1 MRIPLLS
8 TLSARIILGFAI
20 LILTFGTVSA
30 VTVGNLDLLSREIRV
45 IRIGYLPL
53 ALVTKD
59 LAEKQKSLRNY
70 LKDGVEVETT
80 PRRVKAQLR
89 GLRAARARLLRE
101 AKKILAGL
109 PDLPESHRQAM
120 ALAATRLSQIE
131 ALAAAQDD
139 LYLELLAAPPI
150 DRSAA
155 VGPRAIADPEKLAIA
170 SRALSRLRQSEG
182 RIYTMTFTLESQQ
195 RAFVER
201 TALRLERAERKLRLF
216 TIYLGATA
224 ALVGLLITLW
234 ATLTLR
240 PLKRLGAGARRVA
253 AGERATRINEA
264 GPREVAELAREF
276 NVMARAVEERERDLV
291 RSERLATVGKMA
303 AMITHEI
310 RNPLSS
316 IGLNVEL
323 LEDELDPA
331 GGEAKSLCR
340 AITTEVDRLAAIT
353 DEYLGFAR
361 LPQPKLALEEL
372 SPIIDN
378 LVAFERERLKSRG
391 VEVVVDLD
399 PEAAVANV
407 DDAQLRQALLN
418 LLTNAGDAVAAVGG
432 GRIDIAT
439 AKAADGHLT
448 ITVTDNGA
456 GIDEDDLPRL
466 FEPFFS
472 TREGGTGLGL
482 ALTHQIVRDH
492 GGTIAVDSA
501 RGEGTRFTI
510 TLPAILR

>member
-20 LILTFGTVSA
+20 LILTFGTVSV

-59 LAEKQKSLRNY
+59 LSEKQKSLRNY
-70 LKDGVEVETT
+70 LKSGVEVETT
-80 PRRVKAQLR
+80 PRRVEAQVR
-89 GLRAARARLLRE
+89 GLRAARARLIRE
-101 AKKILAGL
+101 GQKILAGL
-109 PDLPESHRQAM
+109 PDLPENHRQAM
-120 ALAATRLSQIE
+120 ALAARRLAQIE
-131 ALAAAQDD
+131 ALAEAQDD
-139 LYLELLAAPPI
+139 LYTKLLAAPPI
-150 DRSAA
+150 DRSAVA
-155 VGPRAIADPEKLAIA
+155 TRPTIDPQKLAAA
-170 SRALSRLRQSEG
+170 SRALERLRQSEG

-224 ALVGLLITLW
+224 ALVGLLITVW

-240 PLKRLGAGARRVA
+240 PLKRLGIVARRVA
-253 AGERATRINEA
+253 AGERATRIDEV
-264 GPREVAELAREF
+264 GPREVAQLAREL

-316 IGLNVEL
+316 IGLNAEL

-331 GGEAKSLCR
+331 GDEARSLCR
-340 AITTEVDRLAAIT
+340 AITHEVDRLSAIT

-361 LPQPKLALEEL
+361 LPQPKLAPEEL
-372 SPIIDN
+372 SPIIEN
-378 LVAFERERLKSRG
+378 LVEFERAKLKSRG
-391 VEVVVDLD
+391 IEVILDLD
-399 PEAAVANV
+399 RDLPVVEV

-432 GRIDIAT
+432 GEIEVTT
-439 AKAADGHLT
+439 ALAPGGGVEIRVADTGM
-448 ITVTDNGA
+448 
-456 GIDEDDLPRL
+456 GIDGEALPKL

-472 TREGGTGLGL
+472 TKEGGTGLGL
-482 ALTHQIVRDH
+482 ALTHQIIRDH
-492 GGTIAVDSA
+492 GGTITVDSA
-501 RGEGTRFTI
+501 PGQGARFTI
-510 TLPAILR
+510 TLPPGPL